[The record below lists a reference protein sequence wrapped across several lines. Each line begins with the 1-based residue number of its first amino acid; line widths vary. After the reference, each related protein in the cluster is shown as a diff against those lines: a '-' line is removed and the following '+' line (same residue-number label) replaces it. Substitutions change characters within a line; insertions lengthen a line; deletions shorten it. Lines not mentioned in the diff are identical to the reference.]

1 MDAEPD
7 QGRIDPSGPDRPTDS
22 ALVEAVRAG
31 QLEAFAELVRRF
43 QHDVLRIVSALLY
56 DRAGTED
63 LVQQVFVNAY
73 RGLGTFELGRDVG
86 PWLRTIA
93 RNTVRE
99 HLRRSARYR
108 QRLADYGDLLAAEAA
123 ADAWPMERV
132 ERLQRLLDVCLQR
145 LPDRS
150 AQALKLHYV
159 EDRDTATVAAELGT
173 SPGAVRNL
181 LCRLRI
187 ALRQCIDREL
197 AKQ

>member
-1 MDAEPD
+1 MDLEPD
-7 QGRIDPSGPDRPTDS
+7 QGMIDLARPDRPTDT
-22 ALVEAVRAG
+22 ALVAAVRAG
-31 QLEAFAELVRRF
+31 QVEAFAELVRRF
-43 QHDVLRIVSALLY
+43 QHDVVRIISALLY
-56 DRAGTED
+56 DRSRTED

-73 RGLGTFELGRDVG
+73 RGLNTFATGRDVG

-108 QRLADYGDLLAAEAA
+108 QRLADYGDLLAAESA
-123 ADAWPMERV
+123 ADAWSAERV

-145 LPDRS
+145 LPERS
-150 AQALKLHYV
+150 AQALRMHYV

-181 LCRLRI
+181 LCRLRVS
-187 ALRQCIDREL
+187 LRQCIDRES